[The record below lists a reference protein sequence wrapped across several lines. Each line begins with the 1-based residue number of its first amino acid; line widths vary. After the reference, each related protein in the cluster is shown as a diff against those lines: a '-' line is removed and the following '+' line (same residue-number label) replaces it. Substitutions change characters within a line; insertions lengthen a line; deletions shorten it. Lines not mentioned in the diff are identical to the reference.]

1 LFNELGQEIMF
12 ASTHLDYKT
21 DSTKRLLQIKE
32 LISIFN
38 DTESKIPVIVGG
50 DFNTEPNSMEIHA
63 MKEYFFDISEN
74 LGNTFPS
81 NVPNKKIDYLFILS
95 KFRSYKLIEGQ
106 VIPEA
111 IASDHR
117 PVFVDLEF

>member
-1 LFNELGQEIMF
+1 MF
-12 ASTHLDYKT
+12 ASTHLDAKT
-21 DSTKRLLQIKE
+21 YSTNRLLQIKE

-38 DTESKIPVIVGG
+38 DTESKIPVIIGG
-50 DFNTEPNSMEIHA
+50 DFNAVPNSVEIHS
-63 MKEYFFDISEN
+63 MKEHFFDISEN

-81 NVPNKKIDYLFILS
+81 NVSNRKIDYLFILS
-95 KFRSYKLIEGQ
+95 KFRNSYKLIEGQ

-117 PVFVDLEF
+117 PVFVNLEFGK